1 MNMRFFILTV
11 LCASILTTS
20 AQAAPKVVT
29 SIVPL
34 HSLVSS
40 VMDGIATPE
49 LLMQGQNS
57 EHNASFTPQQI
68 ADLAHADVV
77 FMIGNKLET
86 KLGEISGTETVGGK
100 AFIKMNEIPGLITH
114 AIREGGTWEPDEDEP
129 PSTGVSADPHI
140 WLDPDNAKLMVKK
153 IADTLGKADP
163 ANAKIYDANALKS
176 LTDIDELESDLKAK
190 LTPAQHKAFIV
201 FHDAYQYFEHRFGV
215 TAVGSI
221 SNFSAT
227 PPSAQRL
234 EEIHNKINSSNATCV
249 FREPQ
254 FTDAAVQTVIEGTKA
269 KSSVLDPIGA
279 DLKPGPAAYSELLQ
293 KIAQNL
299 AECLN

>member
-1 MNMRFFILTV
+1 MRRLLFTLLSVSTLV
-11 LCASILTTS
+11 TS
-20 AQAAPKVVT
+20 AAAAPKIVT
-29 SIVPL
+29 TIVPL

-40 VMDGIATPE
+40 VMEGLGTPE
-49 LLMQGQNS
+49 LLMKGQNS

-68 ADLAHADVV
+68 ADMEHADAV
-77 FMIGNKLET
+77 FMIGNNLEA

-100 AFIKMNEIPGLITH
+100 AFIKMNEIQGLTTH
-114 AIREGGTWEPDEDEP
+114 AIREGGTWEPDSDEP

-140 WLDPDNAKLMVKK
+140 WLDPENAKLMVKA
-153 IADTLGKADP
+153 IAETLDKADP
-163 ANAKIYDANALKS
+163 NNAGAYDANALKT
-176 LTDIDELESDLKAK
+176 LAKLDELESEIKTQLAPVTQKR
-190 LTPAQHKAFIV
+190 FIV

-234 EEIHNKINSSNATCV
+234 EEIHTKIISSNATCV
-249 FREPQ
+249 YREPQ

-279 DLKPGPAAYSELLQ
+279 TLTLGPNAYGDLLRQ
-293 KIAQNL
+293 IANNL
-299 AECLN
+299 ANCLT

>member
-1 MNMRFFILTV
+1 MRHISFAL
-11 LCASILTTS
+11 LWASTLVTS
-20 AQAAPKVVT
+20 AAAAPKIVT
-29 SIVPL
+29 TIVPL

-40 VMDGIATPE
+40 VMEGVGTPE

-68 ADLAHADVV
+68 ADMEHADVV
-77 FMIGNKLET
+77 FMIGNNLEA

-100 AFIKMNEIPGLITH
+100 AFIKMNEIEGLTTH
-114 AIREGGTWEPDEDEP
+114 AIREGGTWEPDSDEP

-140 WLDPDNAKLMVKK
+140 WLDPENAKLMVKT
-153 IADTLGKADP
+153 ITVALDKADP
-163 ANAKIYDANALKS
+163 NNAGAYNANSLKALAKLND
-176 LTDIDELESDLKAK
+176 LESEIKAQ
-190 LTPAQHKAFIV
+190 LAPVAHKPFIV

-234 EEIHNKINSSNATCV
+234 EEIHTKIISSNATCV
-249 FREPQ
+249 YREPQ
-254 FTDAAVQTVIEGTKA
+254 FTDAAVQIVIEGTKA

-279 DLKPGPAAYSELLQ
+279 TLSPGPNAYGDLLRQ
-293 KIAQNL
+293 IATNL
-299 AECLN
+299 ANCLT

>member
-1 MNMRFFILTV
+1 MKKYFLQLLFL
-11 LCASILTTS
+11 LLLATS
-20 AQAAPKVVT
+20 AQSAPKVVT
-29 SIVPL
+29 TIVPL

-40 VMDGIATPE
+40 VMVGVGTPE

-68 ADLAHADVV
+68 ADMAHADVV
-77 FMIGNKLET
+77 FMIGNNLET
-86 KLGEISGTETVGGK
+86 KLGEISGTETVGAK
-100 AFIKMNEIPGLITH
+100 AFVKMNEIQGLTTH
-114 AIREGGTWEPDEDEP
+114 AIREGGTWEPDADEQP
-129 PSTGVSADPHI
+129 RTSGSADPHI
-140 WLDPDNAKLMVKK
+140 WLDPENAKLMVKT
-153 IADTLGKADP
+153 IANTLDKADP
-163 ANAKIYDANALKS
+163 ANAKLYDANATKTLA
-176 LTDIDELESDLKAK
+176 ELDLLEADLKTQLA
-190 LTPAQHKAFIV
+190 PVQHKPFIV

-254 FTDAAVQTVIEGTKA
+254 FADAAVVTVIEGTKA

-279 DLKPGPAAYSELLQ
+279 DLKPGPKAYGELLHE
-293 KIAQNL
+293 IAKNL
-299 AECLN
+299 TNCLK

>member
-1 MNMRFFILTV
+1 MLRYFVFLSAQLLLIQTV
-11 LCASILTTS
+11 L
-20 AQAAPKVVT
+20 AAPKIVT

-34 HSLVSS
+34 HSLVSG
-40 VMDGIATPE
+40 VMAGVATPE

-68 ADLAHADVV
+68 ADLEHADVV
-77 FMIGNKLET
+77 FMIGNNLET

-100 AFIKMNEIPGLITH
+100 AFVKMNEIQGLNLH
-114 AIREGGTWEPDEDEP
+114 AIREGGTWEPDTDQLAT
-129 PSTGVSADPHI
+129 TGISADPHI
-140 WLDPDNAKLMVKK
+140 WLDPENAKLMVKT
-153 IADTLGKADP
+153 IADSLDKADP
-163 ANAKIYDANALKS
+163 ANAKLYDANTAKTLAELDQLEADLKS
-176 LTDIDELESDLKAK
+176 HLA
-190 LTPAQHKAFIV
+190 PVHHKPFIV

-221 SNFSAT
+221 SNFSGT

-234 EEIHNKINSSNATCV
+234 AEVHNKINSSNATCV

-254 FTDAAVQTVIEGTKA
+254 FTDATVVTVIEGTKA

-279 DLKPGPAAYSELLQ
+279 NLKPGPNAYSELLRA
-293 KIAQNL
+293 IAKNL
-299 AECLN
+299 TDCLL

>member
-1 MNMRFFILTV
+1 MRYLWLFL
-11 LCASILTTS
+11 LCASTLSTS
-20 AQAAPKVVT
+20 AQAAPKIVT
-29 SIVPL
+29 SVVPL

-40 VMDGIATPE
+40 VMDGVGTPE

-57 EHNASFTPQQI
+57 EHNTSFTPQQI
-68 ADLAHADVV
+68 ADMAHADVV
-77 FMIGNKLET
+77 FIIGNNLET

-100 AFIKMNEIPGLITH
+100 IFIKMNEIQGLNLH
-114 AIREGGTWEPDEDEP
+114 AIREGGTWEPDADEP
-129 PSTGVSADPHI
+129 PSTGVSADPHM
-140 WLDPDNAKLMVKK
+140 WLDPQNAKLMVKT
-153 IADTLGKADP
+153 IATELSKADP
-163 ANAKIYDANALKS
+163 INAKIYDANAQK
-176 LTDIDELESDLKAK
+176 TLEGLDQLEAK
-190 LTPAQHKAFIV
+190 LKTQLAPLAHKPFIV
-201 FHDAYQYFEHRFGV
+201 FHDAYQYFEQRFSV

-279 DLKPGPAAYSELLQ
+279 DLKPGPNAYGQLLHE
-293 KIAQNL
+293 IAKNL
-299 AECLN
+299 TDCLH

>member
-1 MNMRFFILTV
+1 MLKFLSGLLFMAIFSLPAT
-11 LCASILTTS
+11 AT
-20 AQAAPKVVT
+20 PKIVT

-40 VMDGIATPE
+40 VMDGVGTPE

-77 FMIGNKLET
+77 FMIGQNLES

-100 AFIKMNEIPGLITH
+100 AFIKMDEIQGLSLH
-114 AIREGGTWEPDEDEP
+114 AIRQGGTWEPDTDKP
-129 PSTGVSADPHI
+129 PSTGVAADPHI
-140 WLDPDNAKLMVKK
+140 WLDPENAKLMIKT
-153 IADTLGKADP
+153 IATTLDKADS
-163 ANAKIYDANALKS
+163 ANAKLYDANATKALA
-176 LTDIDELESDLKAK
+176 ELDRLEADLKTQ
-190 LTPAQHKAFIV
+190 LTPVQHKPFIV

-234 EEIHNKINSSNATCV
+234 EEIHNKINSGSATCV

-254 FTDAAVQTVIEGTKA
+254 FTDAAVQTVIEGTNA

-279 DLKPGPAAYSELLQ
+279 DLKPGPKAYDELLRA
-293 KIAQNL
+293 IAKNL
-299 AECLN
+299 SDCLH

>member
-1 MNMRFFILTV
+1 MHKISVWLLFVTIFSLPV
-11 LCASILTTS
+11 A
-20 AQAAPKVVT
+20 AAPKVVT

-40 VMDGIATPE
+40 VMEGVGTPE

-57 EHNASFTPQQI
+57 EHNASFMPQQI
-68 ADLAHADVV
+68 ADMAHADVV
-77 FMIGNKLET
+77 FMIGNNLET

-100 AFIKMNEIPGLITH
+100 TFIKMTEIAGLNLH
-114 AIREGGTWEPDEDEP
+114 AIRAGGTWEPDADEP
-129 PSTGVSADPHI
+129 LSSGVSADPHI
-140 WLDPDNAKLMVKK
+140 WLDPENAKLMVQT
-153 IADTLGKADP
+153 IATTLDKLDP
-163 ANAKIYDANALKS
+163 TNAKLYDSNATRTLVELDRLETELKT
-176 LTDIDELESDLKAK
+176 LLA
-190 LTPAQHKAFIV
+190 PVQHKPFIV
-201 FHDAYQYFEHRFGV
+201 FHDSYQYFEHRFGV
-215 TAVGSI
+215 TAIGSI

-234 EEIHNKINSSNATCV
+234 EDIHNKINSSNATCV

-279 DLKPGPAAYSELLQ
+279 DLKPGPNAYGELLRE
-293 KIAQNL
+293 IAKNL
-299 AECLN
+299 SECLL

>member
-1 MNMRFFILTV
+1 MRQFFLTL
-11 LCASILTTS
+11 LCTS
-20 AQAAPKVVT
+20 TLVTYAAAAPKIVT
-29 SIVPL
+29 TIVPL

-40 VMDGIATPE
+40 VMQGVGTPE

-57 EHNASFTPQQI
+57 EHNASFTPQQL
-68 ADLAHADVV
+68 ADMEHADAV
-77 FMIGNKLET
+77 FMIGNNLEA
-86 KLGEISGTETVGGK
+86 KLGEISGTEAVAGK
-100 AFIKMNEIPGLITH
+100 AFVKMNEIQGLTTH
-114 AIREGGTWEPDEDEP
+114 TIREGGTWEPDSDEP

-140 WLDPDNAKLMVKK
+140 WLDPENAKLMVKT
-153 IADTLGKADP
+153 IALTLDKADP
-163 ANAKIYDANALKS
+163 SNASTYDANAAKTLSEIDS
-176 LTDIDELESDLKAK
+176 LEIEIKTQLA
-190 LTPAQHKAFIV
+190 PVAHRPFIV

-234 EEIHNKINSSNATCV
+234 EEIHQKIISSNATCV
-249 FREPQ
+249 YREPQ

-279 DLKPGPAAYSELLQ
+279 TLAPGPKAYSELLRQ
-293 KIAQNL
+293 IASNL
-299 AECLN
+299 ANCLT

>member
-1 MNMRFFILTV
+1 MLKYFVFLSAQLLLTQ
-11 LCASILTTS
+11 L
-20 AQAAPKVVT
+20 AQAAPKAVT
-29 SIVPL
+29 SVVPL

-40 VMDGIATPE
+40 VMEGVGTPE

-68 ADLAHADVV
+68 ADMAHADVV
-77 FMIGNKLET
+77 FMIGNNLET
-86 KLGEISGTETVGGK
+86 KLGEISGTETVAGK
-100 AFIKMNEIPGLITH
+100 TFIKMNEIQGINLH
-114 AIREGGTWEPDEDEP
+114 AIREGGTWEPDADEP
-129 PSTGVSADPHI
+129 PSTGVSADPHM
-140 WLDPDNAKLMVKK
+140 WLDPENAKLMVKT
-153 IADTLGKADP
+153 IATSLGNTDP
-163 ANAKIYDANALKS
+163 TNAKIYDANAQKTLEGLDQLEAELKTQ
-176 LTDIDELESDLKAK
+176 LAPLA
-190 LTPAQHKAFIV
+190 HKPFIV
-201 FHDAYQYFEHRFGV
+201 FHDAYQYFERRFGV

-254 FTDAAVQTVIEGTKA
+254 FTDAAVQTVIEDTKA

-279 DLKPGPAAYSELLQ
+279 DLKPGPEAYGELLRE
-293 KIAQNL
+293 IAKKL
-299 AECLN
+299 SECLR

>member
-1 MNMRFFILTV
+1 MHMFCVWLLFAAIFSLP
-11 LCASILTTS
+11 A
-20 AQAAPKVVT
+20 AAAPKVVT
-29 SIVPL
+29 SVVPL

-40 VMDGIATPE
+40 VMDGVGTLE

-68 ADLAHADVV
+68 ADMAHADVV
-77 FMIGNKLET
+77 FIIGNNLET

-100 AFIKMNEIPGLITH
+100 IFFKMNELKGLNLH
-114 AIREGGTWEPDEDEP
+114 AIREGGTWEPDGDEQ
-129 PSTGVSADPHI
+129 PSTGISADPHI
-140 WLDPDNAKLMVKK
+140 WLDPQNAKLMVKT
-153 IADTLGKADP
+153 IATTLDKADP
-163 ANAKIYDANALKS
+163 ANAKFYDANATKALA
-176 LTDIDELESDLKAK
+176 ELDHLEADLKTQLA
-190 LTPAQHKAFIV
+190 PVQHKPFIV
-201 FHDAYQYFEHRFGV
+201 FHDAYQYFERRFGV

-234 EEIHNKINSSNATCV
+234 EEIHNKINSSNAVCV

-254 FTDAAVQTVIEGTKA
+254 YTDAAVQTVIEGTKA

-279 DLKPGPAAYSELLQ
+279 DLKPGPNAYGELLRE
-293 KIAQNL
+293 IAKNL
-299 AECLN
+299 TDCLL

>member
-1 MNMRFFILTV
+1 MRYLV
-11 LCASILTTS
+11 LSLLCASMLATS

-29 SIVPL
+29 TIVPL

-40 VMDGIATPE
+40 VMDGVGTPE

-68 ADLAHADVV
+68 ADMAHADAV
-77 FMIGNKLET
+77 FMIGNNLES

-100 AFIKMNEIPGLITH
+100 AFIKMNEIQGLITH
-114 AIREGGTWEPDEDEP
+114 AIREGGTWEPDGDEP

-140 WLDPDNAKLMVKK
+140 WLDPENAKLMVKT
-153 IADTLGKADP
+153 IATTLDKADP
-163 ANAKIYDANALKS
+163 ANAKLYDANATKALA
-176 LTDIDELESDLKAK
+176 ELDRLEADLKTQ
-190 LTPAQHKAFIV
+190 LTPVQHKPFIV

-254 FTDAAVQTVIEGTKA
+254 FTDAAVVTVIEGTKA

-279 DLKPGPAAYSELLQ
+279 DLKPGPKAYGELLHE
-293 KIAQNL
+293 IAKNL
-299 AECLN
+299 SDCLR

>member
-1 MNMRFFILTV
+1 MLKFLSGLLFMAIFSLPAT
-11 LCASILTTS
+11 AT
-20 AQAAPKVVT
+20 PKIVT

-40 VMDGIATPE
+40 VMEGVATPE

-68 ADLAHADVV
+68 ADMAHSDVV
-77 FMIGNKLET
+77 FMIGNNLET
-86 KLGEISGTETVGGK
+86 KLGEIGGTETVGGK
-100 AFIKMNEIPGLITH
+100 AFIKMNEIQGLTTH
-114 AIREGGTWEPDEDEP
+114 SVREGGTWEPDADEP
-129 PSTGVSADPHI
+129 LSTAVSADPHI
-140 WLDPDNAKLMVKK
+140 WLDPENAKLMVKT
-153 IADTLGKADP
+153 IAAALDKADP
-163 ANAKIYDANALKS
+163 ANAKLYDANATKTLAELDS
-176 LTDIDELESDLKAK
+176 LEADLKTRLA
-190 LTPAQHKAFIV
+190 PAQHKPFIV
-201 FHDAYQYFEHRFGV
+201 FHDAYQYLEHRFGV

-254 FTDAAVQTVIEGTKA
+254 FTDAAVVTVIEGTKA

-279 DLKPGPAAYSELLQ
+279 DLKPGPKAYGELLRE
-293 KIAQNL
+293 IAKNL
-299 AECLN
+299 SDCLH

>member
-1 MNMRFFILTV
+1 MLKFLLVLSTQLLFIQ
-11 LCASILTTS
+11 S
-20 AQAAPKVVT
+20 AQATPKIIT

-40 VMDGIATPE
+40 VMDGVGAPE
-49 LLMQGQNS
+49 LLMKGQNS

-68 ADLAHADVV
+68 ADLGHADVV
-77 FMIGNKLET
+77 FMIGNNLET

-100 AFIKMNEIPGLITH
+100 AFIKMNEIQGLNLH
-114 AIREGGTWEPDEDEP
+114 AIREGGTWEPDADQP
-129 PSTGVSADPHI
+129 PSTGLSADPHI
-140 WLDPDNAKLMVKK
+140 WLDPENAKLMIKT
-153 IADTLGKADP
+153 IATALDKSDPTNAKLYDSNATKTLG
-163 ANAKIYDANALKS
+163 
-176 LTDIDELESDLKAK
+176 ELDRLEADLKTQLA
-190 LTPAQHKAFIV
+190 PVQHKPFIV

-234 EEIHNKINSSNATCV
+234 EDIHNKINSSNALCV

-254 FTDAAVQTVIEGTKA
+254 FTDAAVVTVIEGTKA
-269 KSSVLDPIGA
+269 KSSVLDPIGTG
-279 DLKPGPAAYSELLQ
+279 LKPGPNAYGELLRA
-293 KIAQNL
+293 IAKNL
-299 AECLN
+299 VDCLS

>member
-1 MNMRFFILTV
+1 MRSFILTV

-40 VMDGIATPE
+40 VMEGVGTPE

-68 ADLAHADVV
+68 ADMAHADVV
-77 FMIGNKLET
+77 FMIGNNLET

-100 AFIKMNEIPGLITH
+100 AFIKMNAISGLITH
-114 AIREGGTWEPDEDEP
+114 AIREGGTWEPDGDEP
-129 PSTGVSADPHI
+129 PSTDVSADPHI
-140 WLDPDNAKLMVKK
+140 WLDPENAKLMVKT
-153 IADTLGKADP
+153 IATTLDKADP
-163 ANAKIYDANALKS
+163 ANAKLYEANAAKTLA
-176 LTDIDELESDLKAK
+176 ELDRLEADLKAQ
-190 LTPAQHKAFIV
+190 LALAQHKPFIV

-234 EEIHNKINSSNATCV
+234 EEIHNKISSSNAACV

-279 DLKPGPAAYSELLQ
+279 DLEPGPAAYSELLQ
-293 KIAQNL
+293 KLVKNL
-299 AECLN
+299 AECLH